1 MTDEDEASGDDL
13 VVPFARSYDFFKHT
27 TGISLV
33 SLGGVFAFA
42 DGQGTDFDPRQIIVV
57 LSFIGLAAVTS
68 LLVAS
73 YLAGL
78 EVTPYSRPKVVRIIR
93 LAQAAVSG
101 LLSGGVGAFMYNF
114 TPLILK

>member
-1 MTDEDEASGDDL
+1 MDEDIETSHDRD
-13 VVPFARSYDFFKHT
+13 VPFARSYDFFKHT

-42 DGQGTDFDPRQIIVV
+42 DGQGTEFDPKQLIVV
-57 LSFIGLAAVTS
+57 LVFIGLAGATS

-73 YLAGL
+73 YLASL
-78 EVTPYSRPKVVRIIR
+78 EVKPHSRAEVARAIRI
-93 LAQAAVSG
+93 AQAAVSA

-114 TPLILK
+114 TPAILK